1 MPPPMTKLDFLRQ
14 AVSVAWSDP
23 GDAWRRVRRY
33 LRPRRSDY
41 RGRLRL
47 TLADWLLHHQRQV
60 MFAECRWMG
69 VKAYKSP
76 LDAWILQEIHF
87 EVKPDVVVEIGSAEG
102 GSTLFIASLMDLMGK
117 GKVLSIDIDRTRFAA
132 VHPRIATLTGDSS
145 SAPIV
150 AQATEVCRGQTVLV
164 VHDGDHRRDPVLRDL
179 EAYAPL
185 VSVGSYLIV
194 EDGIIDLFRPGDGI
208 GGFGDG
214 PLAAS
219 EDFVARHPEFEVDT
233 ARERYL
239 ATYNPRGYLRR
250 KR

>member
-1 MPPPMTKLDFLRQ
+1 MGRPDFWKQ
-14 AVSVAWSDP
+14 ALALARRDP
-23 GDAWRRVRRY
+23 RDAVRKTWRY

-41 RGRLRL
+41 RARLRM
-47 TLADWLLHHQRQV
+47 TLADWLLYHQHHV
-60 MFAECRWMG
+60 SFAECRWMG

-76 LDAWILQEIHF
+76 LDAWILQEILF

-102 GSTLFIASLMDLMGK
+102 GSTLYIASLMDLIGK

-132 VHPRIATLTGDSS
+132 VHSRNVTLTGDSS

-150 AQATEVCRGQTVLV
+150 SQATEVCRGQSVLV
-164 VHDGDHRRDPVLRDL
+164 VHDGDHRKEPVLRDL

-194 EDGIIDLFRPGDGI
+194 EDGVIDLFRPGDGI

-219 EDFVARHPEFEVDT
+219 EDFLARHPEFEVD
-233 ARERYL
+233 ASRERYL

>member
-1 MPPPMTKLDFLRQ
+1 MTKLDFLRQ

-23 GDAWRRVRRY
+23 GDAWRRARRY
-33 LRPRRSDY
+33 LRPRRPDY
-41 RGRLRL
+41 RARLRL
-47 TLADWLLHHQRQV
+47 SLADWLLYHQRHV
-60 MFAECRWMG
+60 TFAECRWMG

-76 LDAWILQEIHF
+76 LDAWILQEILF

-102 GSTLFIASLMDLMGK
+102 GSTLYIASLMDLMGK
-117 GKVLSIDIDRTRFAA
+117 GRVLSIDIDRTRFAA
-132 VHPRIATLTGDSS
+132 VHPRIVTLTGDSS

-150 AQATEVCRGQTVLV
+150 AQAAELCRGQSVLV
-164 VHDGDHRRDPVLRDL
+164 VHDGDHRKEPVLRDL

-185 VSVGSYLIV
+185 VSVGSYLVV
-194 EDGIIDLFRPGDGI
+194 EDGVIDLFRPGDGI
-208 GGFGDG
+208 GAFGDG

-219 EDFVARHPEFEVDT
+219 EDFVARHPEFEVDA

-250 KR
+250 TR